1 MTRSPEYIRLGS
13 INGSHGVKG
22 SIKVFSY
29 TDPIDAITS
38 YSPWLLRKGRTE
50 KQVEVVSGQKQGKR
64 LIAQLKGITNR
75 NESDELIGFEIYA
88 AKQSLP
94 ELEPGE
100 HYWFQLE
107 GLLVK
112 NEEGVVFG
120 KVDHLFETG
129 ANDVMKVKP
138 TDDSVDD
145 VERLIP
151 YVDGEI
157 VRRVDEAAGEIVV
170 RWEADY

>member
-1 MTRSPEYIRLGS
+1 MSRSPEYIRVGS
-13 INGSHGVKG
+13 INGSHGIKG
-22 SIKVFSY
+22 AIKVFSY
-29 TDPIDAITS
+29 TDPVDAITD
-38 YSPWLLRKGRTE
+38 YSPWLLKKGRVE
-50 KQVEVVSGQKQGKR
+50 KVVEVVSGQKQGKR
-64 LIAQLKGITNR
+64 LIAHLEGITDR

-88 AKQSLP
+88 AKSMLP
-94 ELEPGE
+94 ALEPGD

-112 NEEGVVFG
+112 NEQGVIFG
-120 KVDHLFETG
+120 RVDHLIETG

-145 VERLIP
+145 LERLIP

-157 VRRVDEAAGEIVV
+157 VRRVDSSIGEIVV
-170 RWEADY
+170 QWEADY